1 LPNPESGLKAAG
13 SLALV
18 ALLALLT
25 ACGGHSSTSGT
36 SMAVGAAPDPES
48 TLLANVYAAA
58 LRSYGT
64 PAHVE
69 TLPVPLSGLDSG
81 QVSVVPGFTGR
92 LLQTFAPGTSGTSD
106 EQVYKAMVGTLPEG
120 VAAGDYTTAAEDKP
134 SAAVTA
140 TTAAAWGGHE
150 VAGLAAHCGQLSP
163 GAVKG
168 ARTPTAVGKCTL
180 PAAREFPD
188 DAALFDALRRGQV
201 NVAWTTTA
209 DPAVPADVVVLADPK
224 PMLIQAENVVPL
236 YRRNGLSAR
245 EVLAVNE
252 VAGVLDTA
260 TLKQMQQ
267 QVAGGTDPRAVAEG
281 WLADNPLG
289 R

>member
-1 LPNPESGLKAAG
+1 LPNPKTRLKPAG
-13 SLALV
+13 RLALV
-18 ALLALLT
+18 LLLALLT
-25 ACGGHSSTSGT
+25 ACGAHSDRSGT
-36 SMAVGAAPDPES
+36 SMAVGAAPDRES
-48 TLLANVYAAA
+48 ILLANIYAAA

-81 QVSVVPGFTGR
+81 QVSVVPGFTGQ
-92 LLQTFAPGTSGTSD
+92 LLQTFAPGTQGTSD

-134 SAAVTA
+134 AAAVTGA
-140 TTAAAWGGHE
+140 TATAWGGHDLT
-150 VAGLAAHCGQLSP
+150 ALATRCGQVNP
-163 GAVKG
+163 GSVTG
-168 ARTPTAVGKCTL
+168 ATTPATVGKCKL
-180 PAAREFPD
+180 PAVREFPD
-188 DAALFDALRRGQV
+188 HAALFDALRRGLV

-209 DPAVPADVVVLADPK
+209 DPDVPGDVVVLADAK

-236 YRRNGLSAR
+236 YRRNGLTAR
-245 EVLAVNE
+245 EVLAVDE